1 MTVRQLDEQKKKRIG
16 EEHAGMG
23 SKSTE
28 GNNWTD
34 QQEQLMLVNLSSTN
48 LKL

>member
-1 MTVRQLDEQKKKRIG
+1 MSKQKEWIE

-34 QQEQLMLVNLSSTN
+34 HQQGTTYVGQEQQ
-48 LKL
+48 K

>member
-1 MTVRQLDEQKKKRIG
+1 MTGGYLDEQKRKRQKESIE

-23 SKSTE
+23 SKSNE

-34 QQEQLMLVNLSSTN
+34 QQRTTYVGQEQQ
-48 LKL
+48 K